1 MVEQVENNTWHQ
13 TYVMIAIVEKQLQ
26 NSSLSEA
33 RKQRR
38 IEQEI
43 EEQIMSD
50 EDQMNKLEEEL
61 LNHRVQEFRT
71 FHLEVSDEETNK
83 SIPRKDESNIFRKK
97 NELFLSLVHWIADEL
112 IRDIRFSID

>member
-13 TYVMIAIVEKQLQ
+13 TYVMIAIAEKQLW

-43 EEQIMSD
+43 EERIMSD

-61 LNHRVQEFRT
+61 LNHRV
-71 FHLEVSDEETNK
+71 
-83 SIPRKDESNIFRKK
+83 
-97 NELFLSLVHWIADEL
+97 
-112 IRDIRFSID
+112 